1 VTNQATTL
9 GSSYVLQVRVILL
22 ATRSKDNLSMLGC
35 H

>member
-1 VTNQATTL
+1 VANQATTL

-22 ATRSKDNLSMLGC
+22 GTRPKDNLSMLGC